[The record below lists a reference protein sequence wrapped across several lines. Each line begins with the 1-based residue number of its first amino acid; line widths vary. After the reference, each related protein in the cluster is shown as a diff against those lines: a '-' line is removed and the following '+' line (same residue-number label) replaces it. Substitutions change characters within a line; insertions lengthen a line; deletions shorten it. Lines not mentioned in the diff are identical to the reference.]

1 MGNTPIDYGE
11 RLRSIRQE
19 IDIHLVRIDEAFEE
33 LTTKYPFAIDEHHFA
48 TLLDCRADV
57 AFVDQIIYRFAKVQD
72 TIGAKLFKTFL
83 LYQGENVDKP
93 FRDILHALEKLRI
106 VDVDEWF
113 VLREI
118 RNTIAHQYEQDSE
131 LARAIVNS
139 IYTYR
144 HRLKAIV
151 QSIDALVD
159 KPCGTTI
166 GGMG

>member
-1 MGNTPIDYGE
+1 MGNTPVDYGD

-19 IDIHLVRIDEAFEE
+19 VDIHLARMDDAFEE
-33 LTTKYPFAIDEHHFA
+33 LTAKYPFAIDEQHFA

-72 TIGAKLFKTFL
+72 TIGARLFKTFL

-93 FRDILHALEKLRI
+93 FRDILHALERLHI

-113 VLREI
+113 ALREI
-118 RNTIAHQYEQDSE
+118 RNSIAHQHEHDSE

-139 IYTYR
+139 IYTTR
-144 HRLKAIV
+144 HRLMAIV
-151 QSIDALVD
+151 QAIDALVD
-159 KPCGTTI
+159 RQYGTME
-166 GGMG
+166 GM